1 MKVGVIGASGMAGSA
16 IYKLAK
22 QNPEIDVTGIVRHES
37 KAKKVLGDDAKLI
50 VGDIF
55 ALSDNILDKFD
66 VIIDAFGTD
75 PKNAEEHVR
84 LAKKLINLARKNKI
98 RVIFILGAGSLH
110 TGDDE
115 HLVVDDIAQM
125 DNADTWINTPRQQLK
140 ELEYLNSVD
149 DVDWLGIS
157 QALQF
162 EAGQATEYI
171 EGTDELLYNKDGDS
185 KLTSGTMAT
194 VVIKET
200 VDPVHHQERITIAN
214 A

>member
-1 MKVGVIGASGMAGSA
+1 MKVGIIGASGMAGSA
-16 IYKLAK
+16 IYDLAK
-22 QNPEIDVTGIVRHES
+22 QNPEIDVIGIVRHES

-50 VGDIF
+50 IGDIF

-75 PKNAEEHVR
+75 PKNAGEHVR
-84 LAKKLINLARKNKI
+84 LAKKLIGLARKNKT

-110 TGDDE
+110 TGDDR
-115 HLVVDDIAQM
+115 HLVVDDIAKM
-125 DNADTWINTPRQQLK
+125 DGADAWISTPREQLK
-140 ELEYLNSVD
+140 ELEYLNSID

-157 QALQF
+157 PAMEF
-162 EAGQATEYI
+162 EAGPATEYI
-171 EGTDELLYNKDGDS
+171 EGTDELLYNDNGDS

-200 VDPVHHQERITIAN
+200 VEPVHHQERITIAN

>member
-22 QNPEIDVTGIVRHES
+22 QNPEIDVTGIVRHKS

-157 QALQF
+157 PALQF
-162 EAGQATEYI
+162 EAGPATEYT

>member
-1 MKVGVIGASGMAGSA
+1 MKVGVIGASEMAGSA

-22 QNPEIDVTGIVRHES
+22 QNLEIDVTGIVRHES

-66 VIIDAFGTD
+66 VILDAFGTD
-75 PKNAEEHVR
+75 PKNAEEHVI
-84 LAKKLINLARKNKI
+84 LAKKLINLVRKNKI

-140 ELEYLNSVD
+140 ELEYLNSID

-157 QALQF
+157 PALQF
-162 EAGQATEYI
+162 EAGPATEYI

-200 VDPVHHQERITIAN
+200 VDSVHHQERITIAN

>member
-1 MKVGVIGASGMAGSA
+1 MKVGVIGASEMAGSA

-22 QNPEIDVTGIVRHES
+22 QNLEIDVTGIVRHES

-75 PKNAEEHVR
+75 PKNAEEHVII
-84 LAKKLINLARKNKI
+84 AKKLINLVRKNKI

-140 ELEYLNSVD
+140 ELEYLNSID

-157 QALQF
+157 PALQF
-162 EAGQATEYI
+162 EAGPATEYI

-200 VDPVHHQERITIAN
+200 VDSVHHQERITIAN

>member
-1 MKVGVIGASGMAGSA
+1 MKVGVIGASEMAGSA

-22 QNPEIDVTGIVRHES
+22 QNLEIDVTGIVRHES

-75 PKNAEEHVR
+75 PKNAEEHVI
-84 LAKKLINLARKNKI
+84 LAKKLINLVRKNKI

-110 TGDDE
+110 TGDE

-140 ELEYLNSVD
+140 ELEYLNSID

-157 QALQF
+157 PALQF
-162 EAGQATEYI
+162 EAGPATEYI

-200 VDPVHHQERITIAN
+200 VDSVHHQERITIAN

>member
-1 MKVGVIGASGMAGSA
+1 MKVGVIGASEMAGSA

-22 QNPEIDVTGIVRHES
+22 QNLEIDVTGIVRHES

-75 PKNAEEHVR
+75 HKNAEEHVL
-84 LAKKLINLARKNKI
+84 LAKKLINLVRKNKI

-140 ELEYLNSVD
+140 ELEYLNSID

-157 QALQF
+157 PALQF
-162 EAGQATEYI
+162 EAGPATEYI

-200 VDPVHHQERITIAN
+200 VDSVHHQERITIAN

>member
-55 ALSDNILDKFD
+55 ALSANILDKYD

-157 QALQF
+157 PALQF
-162 EAGQATEYI
+162 EAGPATEYI

>member
-157 QALQF
+157 PALQF
-162 EAGQATEYI
+162 EAGPATEYI

-200 VDPVHHQERITIAN
+200 VDLVHHQERITIAN

>member
-1 MKVGVIGASGMAGSA
+1 MKVGVIGASEMVGSA

-22 QNPEIDVTGIVRHES
+22 QNLEIDVTGIVRHES

-75 PKNAEEHVR
+75 PKNAEEHVI
-84 LAKKLINLARKNKI
+84 LAKKLINLVRKNKI

-115 HLVVDDIAQM
+115 HLVVDDIVQM

-140 ELEYLNSVD
+140 ELEYLNSID

-157 QALQF
+157 PALQF
-162 EAGQATEYI
+162 EAGPATEYI

-200 VDPVHHQERITIAN
+200 VDSVHHQERITIAN

>member
-1 MKVGVIGASGMAGSA
+1 MKVGVIGASEMAGSA

-22 QNPEIDVTGIVRHES
+22 QNLEIDVTGIVRHES

-75 PKNAEEHVR
+75 PKNAEEHVI
-84 LAKKLINLARKNKI
+84 LAKKLINLVRKNKI
-98 RVIFILGAGSLH
+98 RVIFILCAVSLH

-140 ELEYLNSVD
+140 ELEYLNSID

-157 QALQF
+157 PALQF
-162 EAGQATEYI
+162 EAGPATEYI

-200 VDPVHHQERITIAN
+200 VDSVHHQERITIAN

>member
-1 MKVGVIGASGMAGSA
+1 MKVGVIGASEMAGSA
-16 IYKLAK
+16 IYILAK
-22 QNPEIDVTGIVRHES
+22 QNLEIDVTGIVRHES

-75 PKNAEEHVR
+75 PKNAEEHVI
-84 LAKKLINLARKNKI
+84 LAKKLINLVRKNKI

-140 ELEYLNSVD
+140 ELEYLNSID

-157 QALQF
+157 PALQF
-162 EAGQATEYI
+162 EAGPATEYI

-200 VDPVHHQERITIAN
+200 VDSVHHQERITIAN

>member
-1 MKVGVIGASGMAGSA
+1 MKVGVIGASEMAGSA

-22 QNPEIDVTGIVRHES
+22 QNLEIDVTGIVRHES

-75 PKNAEEHVR
+75 PKNAEEHVI
-84 LAKKLINLARKNKI
+84 LAKKLINLVRKNKI

-140 ELEYLNSVD
+140 ELEYLNSID

-157 QALQF
+157 PTLQF
-162 EAGQATEYI
+162 EAGPATEYI

-200 VDPVHHQERITIAN
+200 VDSVHHQERITIAN

>member
-1 MKVGVIGASGMAGSA
+1 MKVGVIGASEMAGSA

-22 QNPEIDVTGIVRHES
+22 QNLELDVTGIVRHES

-75 PKNAEEHVR
+75 PKNAEEHVI
-84 LAKKLINLARKNKI
+84 LAKKLINLVRKNKI

-140 ELEYLNSVD
+140 ELEYLNSID

-157 QALQF
+157 PALQF
-162 EAGQATEYI
+162 EAGPATEYI

-200 VDPVHHQERITIAN
+200 VDSVHHQERITIAN

>member
-1 MKVGVIGASGMAGSA
+1 MKVGVIGASEMAGSA

-22 QNPEIDVTGIVRHES
+22 QNLEIDVTGIVRHES

-75 PKNAEEHVR
+75 PKNAEEHVI
-84 LAKKLINLARKNKI
+84 LAKKLINLVRKNKI

-115 HLVVDDIAQM
+115 HLVVDDIVQM

-140 ELEYLNSVD
+140 ELEYLNSID

-157 QALQF
+157 PALQF
-162 EAGQATEYI
+162 EAGPATEYI

-200 VDPVHHQERITIAN
+200 VDSVHHQERITIAN

>member
-55 ALSDNILDKFD
+55 ALSDNIL

-157 QALQF
+157 PALQF
-162 EAGQATEYI
+162 EAGPATEYI

>member
-1 MKVGVIGASGMAGSA
+1 MKVGVIGASEMAGSA

-22 QNPEIDVTGIVRHES
+22 QNLEIDVTGIVRHES

-75 PKNAEEHVR
+75 PKNAEEHVI
-84 LAKKLINLARKNKI
+84 LAKKLIN
-98 RVIFILGAGSLH
+98 
-110 TGDDE
+110 DDE

-140 ELEYLNSVD
+140 ELEYLNSID

-157 QALQF
+157 PALQF
-162 EAGQATEYI
+162 EAGPATEYI

-200 VDPVHHQERITIAN
+200 VDSVHHQERITIAN

>member
-1 MKVGVIGASGMAGSA
+1 MKVGVIGASEMAGSA

-22 QNPEIDVTGIVRHES
+22 QNLEIDVTGIVRHES
-37 KAKKVLGDDAKLI
+37 KAEKVLGDDAKLI

-75 PKNAEEHVR
+75 PKNAEEHVI
-84 LAKKLINLARKNKI
+84 LAKKLINLVRKNKI

-140 ELEYLNSVD
+140 ELEYLNSID

-157 QALQF
+157 PALQF
-162 EAGQATEYI
+162 EAGPATEYI

-200 VDPVHHQERITIAN
+200 VDSVHHQERITIAN